1 VLPHPTAVREFGPDL
16 GHDGSL
22 ASRGWA
28 AFEIEASEPREVE
41 RFLGAVDPA
50 DREYVR
56 DALSHTLRADKSFS
70 VEFRT
75 VHPVGQQ
82 RLICARGISQRS
94 STTET
99 VRLAGV
105 LVDITEVEP
114 ASREAAPHTHLMTR
128 MTHARLTH
136 AGLLL
141 GSLTHELN
149 QPLMAILSNAQ
160 AGIRFLETPSPDLG
174 ELGGIFRDI
183 CEDNQRA
190 VAVIRGLRTL
200 YQGDKLTSEDFDLND
215 AVREVA
221 RIVHNHLVIHNVVL
235 SLSLNDALP
244 VVRGHRVQIQQ
255 VALNLVYN
263 ACEAM
268 QDCAPGSRNVTIRT
282 EPTDSGAMISV
293 VDLGKGIDESI
304 RHRVFEPFFTT
315 KPAGMG
321 MGLDVCL
328 SIVEAHGGK
337 LQFRDGP
344 GGGTIFSFAIS
355 AAGEASP

>member
-1 VLPHPTAVREFGPDL
+1 MFGPDL

-28 AFEIEASEPREVE
+28 LFEIEATEPRAVE

-50 DREYVR
+50 DREHVR
-56 DALSHTLRADKSFS
+56 DALNHTAGADASFS

-75 VHPVGQQ
+75 LHPVGQQ
-82 RLICARGISQRS
+82 RLLCARGTPNRS
-94 STTET
+94 GDTGA
-99 VRLAGV
+99 VCLAGV

-114 ASREAAPHTHLMTR
+114 ASREAAVHTHLMTR

-136 AGLLL
+136 ASLLL

-149 QPLMAILSNAQ
+149 QPLMSIFSNAQ
-160 AGIRFLETPSPDLG
+160 AGIQFLQAPAPDLA
-174 ELGGIFRDI
+174 ELAGIFRDI
-183 CEDNQRA
+183 CEENQRA

-221 RIVHNHLVIHNVVL
+221 RIVQNHLVIHNVVL
-235 SLSLNDALP
+235 SLCLGDALP

-255 VALNLVYN
+255 VVLNLVYN

-268 QDCAPGSRNVTIRT
+268 KDCAPGSRNVTIRT
-282 EPTDSGAMISV
+282 EPSDSGAIVSI
-293 VDLGKGIDESI
+293 VDQGIGIDVSI

-337 LQFRDGP
+337 LRFREGP
-344 GGGTIFSFAIS
+344 GGGTIFSFTIS
-355 AAGEASP
+355 AAVEAFA

>member
-1 VLPHPTAVREFGPDL
+1 MRV
-16 GHDGSL
+16 
-22 ASRGWA
+22 
-28 AFEIEASEPREVE
+28 
-41 RFLGAVDPA
+41 
-50 DREYVR
+50 
-56 DALSHTLRADKSFS
+56 ALNDTLRADKPFS

-82 RLICARGISQRS
+82 RLICARGMPKRP
-94 STTET
+94 STAEA
-99 VRLAGV
+99 VFLAGV
-105 LVDITEVEP
+105 LVDITDVELG
-114 ASREAAPHTHLMTR
+114 SREAVAHTHLMTR

-160 AGIRFLETPSPDLG
+160 AGIRFVEAPAPDLA
-174 ELGGIFRDI
+174 ELGDIFRDI
-183 CEDNQRA
+183 CEDNRRA

-200 YQGDKLTSEDFDLND
+200 YQGDKLTSEDFNLND
-215 AVREVA
+215 AVGEVA
-221 RIVHNHLVIHNVVL
+221 RIVQNHLVIHNVVL
-235 SLSLNDALP
+235 SLNLNNALP
-244 VVRGHRVQIQQ
+244 LVRGHRVQILQ
-255 VALNLVYN
+255 VVLNLVYN

-268 QDCAPGSRNVTIRT
+268 EECVPGPRNVTIRT

-293 VDLGKGIDESI
+293 IDLGKGIDKSI

-337 LQFRDGP
+337 LRFRDGP
-344 GGGTIFSFAIS
+344 DGGTIFSFTIS
-355 AAGEASP
+355 AAGGASA

>member
-1 VLPHPTAVREFGPDL
+1 MFGPDL

-22 ASRGWA
+22 ALRGWA
-28 AFEIEASEPREVE
+28 LFEIEASEPRAVE

-50 DREYVR
+50 DREHVR
-56 DALSHTLRADKSFS
+56 DALSNTARDDKSFS

-75 VHPVGQQ
+75 LHPVGQQ
-82 RLICARGISQRS
+82 RLLCARGTPKRS
-94 STTET
+94 GNADS

-114 ASREAAPHTHLMTR
+114 ASREAALHTHLMTR

-136 AGLLL
+136 ASLLL

-149 QPLMAILSNAQ
+149 QPLMAIFSNAQ
-160 AGIRFLETPSPDLG
+160 AGIQFLQAATPDLA

-183 CEDNQRA
+183 CEENQRA

-221 RIVHNHLVIHNVVL
+221 RIVQNHLVIHNVVL
-235 SLSLNDALP
+235 SLCLADALP

-255 VALNLVYN
+255 VVLNLVYN

-268 QDCAPGSRNVTIRT
+268 KDCAPGSRNITIRT
-282 EPTDSGAMISV
+282 EPSDSGAIVSI
-293 VDLGKGIDESI
+293 VDQGTGIDESI

-337 LQFRDGP
+337 LRFRDGP
-344 GGGTIFSFAIS
+344 DEGTIFSFTIS
-355 AAGEASP
+355 AAGEASL